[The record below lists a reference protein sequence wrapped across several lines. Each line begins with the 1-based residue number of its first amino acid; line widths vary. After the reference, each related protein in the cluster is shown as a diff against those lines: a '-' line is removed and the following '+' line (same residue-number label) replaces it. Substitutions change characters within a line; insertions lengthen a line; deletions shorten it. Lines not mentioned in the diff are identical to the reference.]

1 MFLENILINIVVIAW
16 GLIIGSFLGQLADRL
31 PKNQKIWSFKER
43 SRCPRC
49 RKKIKSIDLIPLL
62 SFILLRG
69 RCRSCRK
76 PISWHYPVVEF
87 LSALIG
93 VYWVG
98 QLGLSW
104 ELLVQCVLWYGLLL
118 IAVIDWR
125 KQIVFTFSIWLT
137 GVFAMTVAVLHG
149 EPAAHLWAAL
159 VSVSIFYA
167 VAYLGKLYYKQ
178 EALGLGDIYIAA
190 VAGLY
195 LGLNLALLAFYF
207 ALLLGGAA
215 ALYLIVFKKLKSK
228 TKIAFG
234 PALILGMALAQGFG
248 DALLRWWLG

>member
-1 MFLENILINIVVIAW
+1 MFLENILTNLVIIAW
-16 GLIIGSFLGQLADRL
+16 GLIAGSFLGQLADRL

-43 SRCPRC
+43 SRCPHC
-49 RKKIKSIDLIPLL
+49 RKKIKSTDLIPVL

-69 RCRSCRK
+69 RCRSCHK
-76 PISWHYPVVEF
+76 KISWHYPVTEL
-87 LSALIG
+87 LSALIS
-93 VYWVG
+93 VYWYG

-104 ELLVQCVLWYGLLL
+104 ELLVQCVLWYSLLL

-125 KQIVFTFSIWLT
+125 KQIVFTSTIWLS
-137 GVFAMTVAVLHG
+137 GILAMTVAVLQA

-159 VSVSIFYA
+159 VSASIFYT

-178 EALGLGDIYIAA
+178 EALGQGDIYIAA

-195 LGLNLALLAFYF
+195 LGLPLALLSFYF

-234 PALILGMALAQGFG
+234 PALILGIILAQCFG
-248 DALLRWWLG
+248 DTMLRWWLG